1 MREVKALFR
10 PQRLDQV
17 VEALRGIPGSPG
29 VTVSKVRAYAGAP
42 SAEHQPAGG
51 DDVEAD
57 FVKLETLVPT
67 ALVERVVAA
76 IAQAGHTGR
85 AGDGI
90 VFVMPVEDFVR
101 IRDVRSTDGRT

>member
-10 PQRLDQV
+10 PQRLDEV

-42 SAEHQPAGG
+42 SAEHQPTGG

-57 FVKLETLVPT
+57 FVKLEALVPT
-67 ALVERVVAA
+67 ALVDRVVAA

-90 VFVMPVEDFVR
+90 VFVVPVEDFVR
-101 IRDVRSTDGRT
+101 IRDVRGTDGRT